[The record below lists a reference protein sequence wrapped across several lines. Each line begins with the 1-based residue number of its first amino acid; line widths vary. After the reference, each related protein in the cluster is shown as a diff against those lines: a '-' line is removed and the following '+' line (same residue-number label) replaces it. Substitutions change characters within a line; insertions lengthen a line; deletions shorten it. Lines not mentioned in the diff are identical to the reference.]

1 MGTGSFFIHTKTE
14 YFYKNIEDD
23 VKKDMIHQIMKL
35 TDHYQK
41 KKMNKK
47 VIGLMKDKLKGNII
61 TEFVALGPKKYS
73 YLTDDH

>member
-23 VKKDMIHQIMKL
+23 FKKDMIHQIMKL

-41 KKMNKK
+41 KKN
-47 VIGLMKDKLKGNII
+47 
-61 TEFVALGPKKYS
+61 E
-73 YLTDDH
+73 